1 MYGVYLGYVV
11 KIADMLLNL
20 NSKNGDTYAVRLR
33 IVTTQTIYAIRLAN
47 KSDSIYITKMRD
59 APELTNKTLHQW
71 DFMTTYPTLIIKE
84 ITNSVERANVLNML
98 EVDRVIDEIVR
109 E

>member
-47 KSDSIYITKMRD
+47 KSDSIYM
-59 APELTNKTLHQW
+59 
-71 DFMTTYPTLIIKE
+71 
-84 ITNSVERANVLNML
+84 
-98 EVDRVIDEIVR
+98 
-109 E
+109 